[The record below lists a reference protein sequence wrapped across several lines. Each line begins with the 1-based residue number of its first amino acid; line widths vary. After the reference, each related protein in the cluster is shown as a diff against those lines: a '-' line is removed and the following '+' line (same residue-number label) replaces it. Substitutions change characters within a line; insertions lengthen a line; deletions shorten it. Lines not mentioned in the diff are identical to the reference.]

1 MTDKHLTNVEF
12 LLKTE
17 PESYSFDNLIR
28 EGKTS
33 WTGVRN
39 SLARKN
45 LRLMKLG
52 QKVFIYHSGKN
63 PAIVGIAEVIREA
76 YPEPGAEAW
85 SVVDVRPVIRL
96 HRPVTLS
103 QLRLIPEIANWVL
116 LRQSRLSVV
125 PVSSRESSCV
135 LTLATEIDEH
145 GA

>member
-1 MTDKHLTNVEF
+1 MTDMCLINVEF

-17 PESYSFDNLIR
+17 PETYSFDSLIR
-28 EGKTS
+28 EGRTS

-39 SLARKN
+39 ALAQKN

-52 QKVFIYHSGKN
+52 QKVFIYHSGYK
-63 PAIVGIAEVIREA
+63 PTIVGIAEVVKEA

-85 SVVDVRPVIRL
+85 SVVDVRPVKRL
-96 HRPVTLS
+96 NRPVTLS
-103 QLRLIPEIANWVL
+103 QLRLIPEIANWGL

-125 PVSSRESSCV
+125 PVSPQECSCV
-135 LTLATEIDEH
+135 LTLAAEISER